1 MEDIDVIESSEK
13 EEDIE
18 TGEFAEETE
27 EEALSFDDV
36 VSFTM
41 LIETAVIFISI
52 LIFFF
57 FFVIFF

>member
-1 MEDIDVIESSEK
+1 MEDIDVIENK
-13 EEDIE
+13 ETEGDIE

-27 EEALSFDDV
+27 EEALSFDDI

-41 LIETAVIFISI
+41 LIETAVIFICI

-57 FFVIFF
+57 FFVL

>member
-13 EEDIE
+13 EEEIE
-18 TGEFAEETE
+18 TGEFAEE
-27 EEALSFDDV
+27 EEALSFDDI

-41 LIETAVIFISI
+41 LIETAVIFLSI

-57 FFVIFF
+57 FFVL